1 VNKHLKNISAVF
13 LLLLLITACNSQ
25 ERTVTASAPQNFEGS
40 TTHPCN
46 NVFYPLARNNQWSY
60 QLYIEG
66 EPSSQTTLIV
76 EETNETSAE
85 LTVVDNDSGTVTQ
98 STVQCN
104 EGEIINFPVTELN
117 MAKGFLD
124 GEVDIQHV
132 DGVFFPTESALTDAN
147 WQLSWKTESLAN
159 GQLGTTID
167 GENFSAVLSS
177 SPVNMEWQV
186 LSTGGSLS
194 VPAGNFENVV
204 LIERRLEINVT
215 ELQAVFRGQNVNVS
229 STLSIITHM
238 YYTPGIGLLKQELE
252 SAGLRFFGVNFPI
265 EADASLVLTSYQ
277 IN

>member
-1 VNKHLKNISAVF
+1 MNKHLKNISAVF

-25 ERTVTASAPQNFEGS
+25 ERTVTDSAPQNFEGS
-40 TTHPCN
+40 TIHPCN

-117 MAKGFLD
+117 MAKAFLD

-132 DGVFFPTESALTDAN
+132 DGVFFPAESAFTDAN

-159 GQLGTTID
+159 GQFGTTIG
-167 GENFSAVLSS
+167 GENISAVLSA
-177 SPVNMEWQV
+177 SPVNMGWQV

-204 LIERRLEINVT
+204 LIERRLEINLT
-215 ELQAVFRGQNVNVS
+215 ELQTVFRGQNVNIS
-229 STLSIITHM
+229 FTLSIITHM
-238 YYTPGIGLLKQELE
+238 YYSPGIGLLKQELE

-265 EADASLVLTSYQ
+265 EADASLALTSYQ

>member
-1 VNKHLKNISAVF
+1 MNKHLKSFSVVF

-25 ERTVTASAPQNFEGS
+25 GQIVPESTPQNFEG
-40 TTHPCN
+40 TTVHPCN
-46 NVFYPLARNNQWSY
+46 NVFYPLDTNNQWIY

-66 EPSSQTTLIV
+66 EPSSQTTLTV
-76 EETNETSAE
+76 LETSESSAE
-85 LTVVDNDSGTVTQ
+85 LTTLDNDSGTITQ

-104 EGEIINFPVTELN
+104 EGEIINFPITELN
-117 MAKGFLD
+117 MMKEFLD

-132 DGVFFPTESALTDAN
+132 DGVFFPAESAFTDAN
-147 WQLSWKTESLAN
+147 WQLSWMTESLAN
-159 GQLGTTID
+159 GQLGTKID

-186 LSTGGSLS
+186 LSTDGSLS

-204 LIERRLEINVT
+204 LIERRLEIDVT
-215 ELQAVFRGQNVNVS
+215 ELQAVFRGQDVS
-229 STLSIITHM
+229 ISSKLSMITHM
-238 YYTPGIGLLKQELE
+238 FYAPGIGLLKQELE

-265 EADASLVLTSYQ
+265 EADASLVLTSYR